1 MFSRRK
7 KTSHNTAY
15 TGVNHAQSAYN
26 QPNNNAL
33 AAALTIGENMKGG
46 PTSNANGP
54 RRSMSMNNMNKQYV
68 LNAHDGRSGSITSS
82 RSSRNISGLR
92 HGSLRSNQNALSTPP
107 RSSSR
112 QLHTID
118 DAFLEE
124 DEHNDVSFSSEDH
137 NRRRR
142 AELNDLRLSRP
153 LSPPSSSYS
162 NSSGPTPGPQRM
174 VKKYIPT
181 PTGIKIIDVPEEKF
195 QKEVARANSIR
206 STNAFSRSNSLRNI
220 NRIPHSHSRSQ
231 SLNSTSHFRPKN
243 VTVKAPELDTMKEDA
258 NEEIKQSELDKLEQ
272 ELLQMREKSDDLE
285 LKLKR
290 LQDAKKN
297 KLKEKNNET
306 LNGAV
311 DGNKSINA
319 IGNEAH
325 DSQASENGDL
335 NESDVV
341 DNEAEY
347 RKPHIDGHALSDHET
362 DEESKLD
369 EASLSDTLED
379 EVITDASIDASRI
392 KVDEVEGKKKLKSD
406 EKSPYSN
413 STTTHDDMKTTS
425 GEELRIISQYSES
438 KDNLKSSVLA
448 NDKDEILADS
458 EIADKSPE
466 KNSLAKHLRPKF
478 DNNPEIIDDSLTK
491 SFQKPATLQVPGSN
505 KTSSNSSI
513 RSSQSSDA
521 GKLSPS
527 PKRPVKS
534 AMKNSSSFH
543 SSSNSGNYKNPAQ
556 EAYISLT
563 TAENTRLN
571 SKLSSSQLREQSN
584 MQNNNLVYHF
594 SSQQFDEGRMSRR
607 TPSKLAARTLRPQSN
622 NFETAPSNGRSQ
634 AGNMSGRNFRY
645 SEQYQPGT
653 NFTSAADN
661 AASKQKVAQL
671 YARANT
677 RPFSF
682 TPSSPQPN
690 SKNENDPSAI
700 AKNNNNNRKTLT
712 TLRDLESDQNEE
724 DIENG
729 GFSRKSFKSRIL
741 DSDDEGDNYESHNQ
755 VQAPST
761 LDKPKPTQ
769 INLNST
775 TQASTDTSA
784 APKNQNRE
792 KKKFSKL
799 RKLFGK
805 N

>member
-7 KTSHNTAY
+7 KTLHNTAY

-33 AAALTIGENMKGG
+33 AAALTIGENMRGE

-54 RRSMSMNNMNKQYV
+54 RRTMSMNNVNKQYV
-68 LNAHDGRSGSITSS
+68 LNAGDGRSGSITST

-92 HGSLRSNQNALSTPP
+92 HGSLRLNQNALSTPP
-107 RSSSR
+107 RSSLKHL
-112 QLHTID
+112 QTID

-124 DEHNDVSFSSEDH
+124 DEHNDASFSLEDH

-142 AELNDLRLSRP
+142 AELNDLRLLRP
-153 LSPPSSSYS
+153 LSPPSSNYS
-162 NSSGPTPGPQRM
+162 SSSGPTPGQQRM

-206 STNAFSRSNSLRNI
+206 STNAFSRLNSLRNI
-220 NRIPHSHSRSQ
+220 RRISNSHSRSH
-231 SLNSTSHFRPKN
+231 SLNSTSHLRPRN
-243 VTVKAPELDTMKEDA
+243 VSVKVPELDTMKEDTH
-258 NEEIKQSELDKLEQ
+258 EEIEQLELDRLEQ
-272 ELLQMREKSDDLE
+272 ELLEMREKSDDLE

-290 LQDAKKN
+290 LQDAKKG
-297 KLKEKNNET
+297 KSKTRNNET
-306 LNGAV
+306 L
-311 DGNKSINA
+311 DGEVNNYKSINV
-319 IGNEAH
+319 IGDGAH
-325 DSQASENGDL
+325 DNRASKNGDPS
-335 NESDVV
+335 ESGVV
-341 DNEAEY
+341 GNEAEY
-347 RKPHIDGHALSDHET
+347 RMPHIDGHALSDHET

-369 EASLSDTLED
+369 EASFSDTLED

-392 KVDEVEGKKKLKSD
+392 KVDEVEGKKKLKQD
-406 EKSPYSN
+406 AISPYSAL
-413 STTTHDDMKTTS
+413 STTRDDTKTTS
-425 GEELRIISQYSES
+425 GEELRIISQYSDS
-438 KDNLKSSVLA
+438 KDNLKNLA
-448 NDKDEILADS
+448 LTNDKDDILANN
-458 EIADKSPE
+458 EIGGKSPE

-478 DNNPEIIDDSLTK
+478 DNNPEIIDDSLTN
-491 SFQKPATLQVPGSN
+491 SFQKPTTLQVHGLN

-527 PKRPVKS
+527 RKRPVKS

-543 SSSNSGNYKNPAQ
+543 PSLNSGTLKNPAQ

-571 SKLSSSQLREQSN
+571 SKLSSSQLGEQSV
-584 MQNNNLVYHF
+584 MQNNNPVYHF
-594 SSQQFDEGRMSRR
+594 SSQQFDEGRTSRR
-607 TPSKLAARTLRPQSN
+607 TPSKLAGRTLRPQLN
-622 NFETAPSNGRSQ
+622 NFEITPLNGRNQ
-634 AGNMSGRNFRY
+634 AGTMLGRNFRY
-645 SEQYQPGT
+645 SELYQPGT
-653 NFTSAADN
+653 KLTPAADN

-671 YARANT
+671 YARAST

-690 SKNENDPSAI
+690 FKNENNPSI
-700 AKNNNNNRKTLT
+700 NAKNNNNRKTLT
-712 TLRDLESDQNEE
+712 TLRDLELDQNEE
-724 DIENG
+724 DVENG
-729 GFSRKSFKSRIL
+729 GFSHKSFKSRIL
-741 DSDDEGDNYESHNQ
+741 DSDDEGDDYESNTH
-755 VQAPST
+755 VQSQPS
-761 LDKPKPTQ
+761 LENPKPTQ
-769 INLNST
+769 INLNTT
-775 TQASTDTSA
+775 TQTSTDISG
-784 APKNQNRE
+784 APKSQNRE